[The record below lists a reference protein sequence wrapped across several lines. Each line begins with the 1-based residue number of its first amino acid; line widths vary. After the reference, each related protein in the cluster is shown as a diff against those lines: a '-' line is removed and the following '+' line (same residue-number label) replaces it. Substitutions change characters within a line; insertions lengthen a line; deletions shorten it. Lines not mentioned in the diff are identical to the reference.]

1 MRNASVGYVYLGA
14 PLSIAPVLRETVD
27 ELHHGLEAQIEQ
39 SWARL
44 ASAYLSR
51 CVFEFACLAREQRGI
66 DRYPA
71 ATCATVFHQSARRL
85 MLDASAKEWNVPV
98 VKMPVVAG
106 ILIAC
111 GELVVARVAHP
122 D

>member
-1 MRNASVGYVYLGA
+1 M
-14 PLSIAPVLRETVD
+14 SIAPVLWETVD
-27 ELHHGLEAQIEQ
+27 NMLLSLEAHIEQ
-39 SWARL
+39 SWAQL
-44 ASAYLSR
+44 ASAHLSR
-51 CVFEFACLAREQRGI
+51 CVFEFACLARERRGV
-66 DRYPA
+66 DCYPE
-71 ATCATVFHQSARRL
+71 ATCAMVFHQSASRL

-98 VKMPVVAG
+98 VMMPVVTG